1 MEEKQQAEDTLTGLM
16 DEWERLSSELEDA
29 T

>member
-1 MEEKQQAEDTLTGLM
+1 MEEKQTCDDTLTGLM
-16 DEWERLSSELEDA
+16 DEWERRSSELEDA

>member
-1 MEEKQQAEDTLTGLM
+1 MEEKQTCDDRLTGLM
-16 DEWERLSSELEDA
+16 DDWERLSSELEDA

>member
-1 MEEKQQAEDTLTGLM
+1 MAEKQTCDDALTGLM
-16 DEWERLSSELEDA
+16 DEWERLSSDLEGA